1 MRGVWRLAA
10 PCWPISA
17 LLVGVALL
25 VPSGTAFA
33 QSSLGAPLTSATG
46 RSLADAVGQNEN
58 ELIGREVLGGPP
70 GGVPAG
76 RSTTSGGGGAATP
89 LNTFSTG
96 RVRGSDHDALTS
108 SPPGGG
114 PSGSGPFPYDTREYS
129 SFGNVV
135 VTVPGT
141 VLGGQLKLSGFVGRN
156 DVFLRL
162 KSDSVNILDPDQSGA
177 AFNQS
182 IIFGGTALW
191 AKQNTYALATL
202 VGTIGQSTLK
212 DTVDDCYKASPGPP
226 PTGFN
231 ADFCH
236 HNRYNFN
243 TAGIIATAT
252 AGHVI
257 DLGGGTSGPKL
268 DLRGS
273 IGYTHNAGDRFTNI
287 SGDQQQYTFSTWT
300 GTAGLTLF
308 SNMTLQ
314 GGALL
319 RPYIQGYVRQEWGY
333 DNRLDF
339 VLVGSPPDVNHYDQA
354 HTYGGVDGGFTY
366 TQGNTTFGAAVYYE
380 ASGSE
385 RTLGGRLGM
394 SQKLD
399 SLPPKNSRP
408 FNWSGFYIGVN
419 AGGAS
424 ATSGINSSVACRDN
438 DGDGNF
444 ACPFTTP
451 EEVPGSTTAAPLAA
465 AGTGKL
471 SDGGFTGGG
480 QVGYNLQT
488 GGFVFGLELDAESFR
503 LGASRSVA
511 TAGPIFI
518 TSFDTNWLF
527 TARTRIGLPVTPS
540 LLLYA
545 TTGFALTDLSVGN
558 SVAGI
563 GAASSRGLVTGRTI
577 GAGAEW
583 ALNRD
588 WTLRGEYLYVDFGN
602 VTTNA
607 PTAQPNPV
615 ADFNS
620 VRSTADLTAQIV
632 RLGLN
637 YRF

>member
-25 VPSGTAFA
+25 VPSGSAFA

-76 RSTTSGGGGAATP
+76 RSTTSGGGGAGTP
-89 LNTFSTG
+89 LNTFWTG

-141 VLGGQLKLSGFVGRN
+141 VLGGQLKVSGFVGRN
-156 DVFLRL
+156 DVFLSL
-162 KSDSVNILDPDQSGA
+162 KSDSVSILDPWQSGA

-191 AKQNTYALATL
+191 AKQNTYALATV

-212 DTVDDCYKASPGPP
+212 DSVDDCYT
-226 PTGFN
+226 TGGGYAN
-231 ADFCH
+231 NFCH

-243 TAGIIATAT
+243 TAGIIASAT
-252 AGHVI
+252 AGHVV

-273 IGYTHNAGDRFTNI
+273 IGYTHNVGDTFTNI
-287 SGDQQQYTFSTWT
+287 SGDQQKYTFSTWT

>member
-1 MRGVWRLAA
+1 
-10 PCWPISA
+10 
-17 LLVGVALL
+17 LVGVALL

-243 TAGIIATAT
+243 TAGIIAIAT

>member
-1 MRGVWRLAA
+1 MKPGTSRAAIWGLLVALPGLAQACAMCSRGDPLAPAAEGQGRGGDLRLAVDA
-10 PCWPISA
+10 EMLSQQSGSPSEPA
-17 LLVGVALL
+17 MRDLLDQYTLKL
-25 VPSGTAFA
+25 TAA
-33 QSSLGAPLTSATG
+33 YSPVSSL
-46 RSLADAVGQNEN
+46 
-58 ELIGREVLGGPP
+58 
-70 GGVPAG
+70 
-76 RSTTSGGGGAATP
+76 
-89 LNTFSTG
+89 
-96 RVRGSDHDALTS
+96 
-108 SPPGGG
+108 
-114 PSGSGPFPYDTREYS
+114 
-129 SFGNVV
+129 NVV

-191 AKQNTYALATL
+191 AKQNTYALATV

-212 DTVDDCYKASPGPP
+212 DSVDDCYT
-226 PTGFN
+226 TGGGYAN
-231 ADFCH
+231 NFCH

-268 DLRGS
+268 DLRGA
-273 IGYTHNAGDRFTNI
+273 IGYTHNEGDRFTNI
-287 SGDQQQYTFSTWT
+287 SGDQQKYTFSTWN

-333 DNRLDF
+333 DNTLDF

-354 HTYGGVDGGFTY
+354 HSYGGVDGGFTY

-408 FNWSGFYIGVN
+408 FNWSGFYIGLN

-424 ATSGINSSVACRDN
+424 ATSRINSSVACKNN
-438 DGDGNF
+438 DPPVDTIF
-444 ACPFTTP
+444 SCPFTTP
-451 EEVPGSTTAAPLAA
+451 DEVPGSTTAAPLAA

-488 GGFVFGLELDAESFR
+488 GSFVFGLEVDAESFR

-607 PTAQPNPV
+607 PTAQPNPA

>member
-1 MRGVWRLAA
+1 
-10 PCWPISA
+10 
-17 LLVGVALL
+17 
-25 VPSGTAFA
+25 
-33 QSSLGAPLTSATG
+33 
-46 RSLADAVGQNEN
+46 
-58 ELIGREVLGGPP
+58 
-70 GGVPAG
+70 
-76 RSTTSGGGGAATP
+76 
-89 LNTFSTG
+89 
-96 RVRGSDHDALTS
+96 
-108 SPPGGG
+108 
-114 PSGSGPFPYDTREYS
+114 
-129 SFGNVV
+129 
-135 VTVPGT
+135 
-141 VLGGQLKLSGFVGRN
+141 
-156 DVFLRL
+156 
-162 KSDSVNILDPDQSGA
+162 
-177 AFNQS
+177 
-182 IIFGGTALW
+182 
-191 AKQNTYALATL
+191 
-202 VGTIGQSTLK
+202 
-212 DTVDDCYKASPGPP
+212 
-226 PTGFN
+226 
-231 ADFCH
+231 
-236 HNRYNFN
+236 
-243 TAGIIATAT
+243 
-252 AGHVI
+252 
-257 DLGGGTSGPKL
+257 
-268 DLRGS
+268 
-273 IGYTHNAGDRFTNI
+273 
-287 SGDQQQYTFSTWT
+287 
-300 GTAGLTLF
+300 
-308 SNMTLQ
+308 MTLQ

-408 FNWSGFYIGVN
+408 FNWSGFYIGLN

-424 ATSGINSSVACRDN
+424 ATSRINSSVACRDN

>member
-1 MRGVWRLAA
+1 M
-10 PCWPISA
+10 
-17 LLVGVALL
+17 
-25 VPSGTAFA
+25 
-33 QSSLGAPLTSATG
+33 
-46 RSLADAVGQNEN
+46 
-58 ELIGREVLGGPP
+58 
-70 GGVPAG
+70 
-76 RSTTSGGGGAATP
+76 
-89 LNTFSTG
+89 
-96 RVRGSDHDALTS
+96 
-108 SPPGGG
+108 
-114 PSGSGPFPYDTREYS
+114 
-129 SFGNVV
+129 
-135 VTVPGT
+135 
-141 VLGGQLKLSGFVGRN
+141 
-156 DVFLRL
+156 
-162 KSDSVNILDPDQSGA
+162 DPWQSGA

-191 AKQNTYALATL
+191 AKQNTYALATV

-212 DTVDDCYKASPGPP
+212 DSVDDCYT
-226 PTGFN
+226 TGGGYAN
-231 ADFCH
+231 NFCH

-243 TAGIIATAT
+243 TAGIIASAT

-268 DLRGS
+268 DLRGA
-273 IGYTHNAGDRFTNI
+273 IGYTHNVGDTFTNI
-287 SGDQQQYTFSTWT
+287 SGDQQKYTFSTWT

-408 FNWSGFYIGVN
+408 FNWSGFYIGLN

-424 ATSGINSSVACRDN
+424 ASSRINSSIACKNN
-438 DGDGNF
+438 DPPVDTIF
-444 ACPFTTP
+444 SCPFTTP
-451 EEVPGSTTAAPLAA
+451 DEVPGSTTAAPLAA
-465 AGTGKL
+465 AGTGKI

-488 GGFVFGLELDAESFR
+488 GGFVFGLELDAEAFR
-503 LGASRSVA
+503 LGASRSA
-511 TAGPIFI
+511 MIAGPPATTFV

-558 SVAGI
+558 SVTGI
-563 GAASSRGLVTGRTI
+563 GAASSRGLVTGRDGRWRGVGPELRLDPAWGI
-577 GAGAEW
+577 P
-583 ALNRD
+583 
-588 WTLRGEYLYVDFGN
+588 LRGF
-602 VTTNA
+602 
-607 PTAQPNPV
+607 
-615 ADFNS
+615 
-620 VRSTADLTAQIV
+620 R
-632 RLGLN
+632 
-637 YRF
+637 